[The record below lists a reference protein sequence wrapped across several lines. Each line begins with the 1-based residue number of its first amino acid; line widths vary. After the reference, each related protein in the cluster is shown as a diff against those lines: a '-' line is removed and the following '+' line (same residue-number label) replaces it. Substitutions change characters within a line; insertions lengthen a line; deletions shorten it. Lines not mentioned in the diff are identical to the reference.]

1 MPDAL
6 FEQELRAMN
15 SYWRAADYLSVGQF
29 YLYDNPL
36 RETAAV
42 HYRSMFA

>member
-1 MPDAL
+1 MSDV
-6 FEQELRAMN
+6 FSEQALRARDD
-15 SYWRAADYLSVGQF
+15 YWRAADYLLVGQI

-42 HYRSMFA
+42 RYRSMFA